1 MFNPRGVF
9 ASISLLLVLGLVFEW
24 NSNSKNA
31 KLQES
36 VAVQNSTNLNNFE
49 KITNGTLEVFIDLK
63 DGSVKEAY
71 LFEKQERDGLYK
83 TRLLSDDGLLKFYFK
98 TSVSG
103 FKNESSFVVSQR
115 QADKISISSKD
126 PNGRFD
132 ETKKLKTETYV

>member
-9 ASISLLLVLGLVFEW
+9 ASISLLLVLGLIFEW
-24 NSNSKNA
+24 NSNSKSA

-36 VAVQNSTNLNNFE
+36 VAVQNSTNLNNYE

-83 TRLLSDDGLLKFYFK
+83 TRLLSDDGL
-98 TSVSG
+98 V
-103 FKNESSFVVSQR
+103 R
-115 QADKISISSKD
+115 
-126 PNGRFD
+126 
-132 ETKKLKTETYV
+132 

>member
-9 ASISLLLVLGLVFEW
+9 AGISLLLVLGLIFEW
-24 NSNSKNA
+24 NSNSKSA

-36 VAVQNSTNLNNFE
+36 VAVQNSTNLNNYE

-83 TRLLSDDGLLKFYFK
+83 TRLLSDDGLLKL
-98 TSVSG
+98 SL
-103 FKNESSFVVSQR
+103 
-115 QADKISISSKD
+115 IHI
-126 PNGRFD
+126 
-132 ETKKLKTETYV
+132 